1 MALAPE
7 LLSGRPCCMTLAK
20 PVFGPLS
27 AAANWQER
35 MKSPCR
41 SYFSVRKYSS
51 KSKPRGKEFI
61 SAHSLRVWPVMAR
74 GEGSWL
80 QESEEAGPVVFEVRK
95 QKATNDH
102 IQFPSYVMCILNP
115 EDAVTYL

>member
-1 MALAPE
+1 
-7 LLSGRPCCMTLAK
+7 MTLAK